1 MRACSYGAEQRG
13 IASVFAE
20 PVSQRS
26 DDVVLFHWRQVM
38 VGYEVLLVITVVIAL
53 CLFLYCA
60 WQVYLQIQTK
70 FAILWGAAAVVF
82 LMALIKLA
90 NELF

>member
-1 MRACSYGAEQRG
+1 
-13 IASVFAE
+13 
-20 PVSQRS
+20 
-26 DDVVLFHWRQVM
+26 M